1 MPYQIDTP
9 KERCPSVSTTGV
21 HCVLTDGHKAT
32 HVTPNGNRFLRGG
45 GPLLLND
52 YIGADGTGQYLA
64 GLRNRPLTY
73 DAMVRQFGPLMG
85 PHVMPAVQ
93 GSWSNPFVTQC
104 PAEQPRPS
112 TGFPVIQCAKADG
125 HAGSHTRDG
134 HVWSARPAPSADSE
148 TNTFRIQLVDAAGNV
163 KQSHYSV
170 ADLLARL
177 AERCHNDA
185 AVTLE
190 QAVRAVEAS
199 VGLEQKAR
207 ERLSTELVWTRQHM
221 TSRMDRLEES
231 SLGQRRGSDAF
242 QRDLITRQQ
251 LTDALASRTQADDRT
266 WDVRRQ
272 AVVEAMAKRDNVLK
286 EATLVNLQALEKRLA
301 DRLDRLDRLLE
312 QTTAS
317 DATGPWDATS
327 PEPPRESQY
336 RDAGNF
342 TWTFVDGR
350 WGYQVA
356 GGQWI
361 AVGPWPH
368 LTTGSESSG
377 PLVVAD
383 FPWVRV

>member
-1 MPYQIDTP
+1 MSYTVDVPNA
-9 KERCPSVSTTGV
+9 RCSANTDLNVQ
-21 HCVLTDGHKAT
+21 CVLTEWHKGV
-32 HVTPNGNRFLRGG
+32 HVTPNGNQFLRHRGTVLPRPG
-45 GPLLLND
+45 ERV
-52 YIGADGTGQYLA
+52 TGQYIA
-64 GLRNRPLTY
+64 GLQFQQRAGQDARYRPHRPLAY
-73 DAMVRQFGPLMG
+73 DDIVNL
-85 PHVMPAVQ
+85 
-93 GSWSNPFVTQC
+93 WNNPF
-104 PAEQPRPS
+104 AS
-112 TGFPVIQCAKADG
+112 
-125 HAGSHTRDG
+125 S
-134 HVWSARPAPSADSE
+134 RPAPSADSE
-148 TNTFRIQLVDAAGNV
+148 TATFRIQLVDAAGNV

-177 AERCHNDA
+177 AERYHNDA

-199 VGLEQKAR
+199 VSLEQKAR
-207 ERLSTELVWTRQHM
+207 ERLSAELVWTRQHM
-221 TSRMDRLEES
+221 TSRMDRLQES

-336 RDAGNF
+336 QDAGNF

>member
-1 MPYQIDTP
+1 MSYTVDVPNA
-9 KERCPSVSTTGV
+9 RCSANTDLGIQ
-21 HCVLTDGHKAT
+21 CVLTEWHRGV
-32 HVTPNGNRFLRGG
+32 HVTPNGNQFLRHRGTVL
-45 GPLLLND
+45 PRP
-52 YIGADGTGQYLA
+52 GARVTGQYLSGLQFQQRA
-64 GLRNRPLTY
+64 GQDDRYRPHRLLAY
-73 DAMVRQFGPLMG
+73 DDIVNL
-85 PHVMPAVQ
+85 
-93 GSWSNPFVTQC
+93 WNNPFATQC
-104 PAEQPRPS
+104 PAEKPRTS
-112 TGFPVIQCAKADG
+112 TGFPVIRCAKADG
-125 HAGSHTRDG
+125 HAGSHTHDG
-134 HVWSARPAPSADSE
+134 HVWSSRPAPSADSE
-148 TNTFRIQLVDAAGNV
+148 TNTFRIQLVNAAGNV

-170 ADLLARL
+170 ADLLARV
-177 AERCHNDA
+177 AERYHNDA

-317 DATGPWDATS
+317 NATGPWDATS

-336 RDAGNF
+336 WDAGNF